1 MKFSEKF
8 RMQAAAL
15 SSLHPFTIFD
25 VGNSAAR
32 REGGRDR
39 RGRARATGL
48 ALGSC
53 LGGSGMA
60 LVQQLALT
68 LCKVRFRAWQSGNLG
83 DLRMG

>member
-32 REGGRDR
+32 REGGDR

-68 LCKVRFRAWQSGNLG
+68 LCKVRFRARQSGNLG

>member
-25 VGNSAAR
+25 VGNSAER

-39 RGRARATGL
+39 RDARDGISTWFVSGGL
-48 ALGSC
+48 WH
-53 LGGSGMA
+53 GSGPA
-60 LVQQLALT
+60 IGFDIVQ
-68 LCKVRFRAWQSGNLG
+68 G
-83 DLRMG
+83 